1 MAIHTSVAAQ
11 SLFLGTGIPSIEQA
25 AVNAN
30 HLKNTTAVVLP
41 YQPTFPQYQQPQQEE
56 EEKKKKE
63 KKKKEKKKE
72 KEEKTEKMKKPT
84 FDGIKQLFEIT
95 FSGPDRVM
103 MCSTTSG
110 GKQTARSFKG
120 LRVEDIPSEL
130 QLIPLTAQGQFP
142 TEEQAEAGQTAI
154 LSALT
159 RPPVAKRKANATDDK
174 KEEEG
179 EI

>member
-63 KKKKEKKKE
+63 KKTE

-110 GKQTARSFKG
+110 GEQTTRSFKW

-130 QLIPLTAQGQFP
+130 
-142 TEEQAEAGQTAI
+142 
-154 LSALT
+154 
-159 RPPVAKRKANATDDK
+159 
-174 KEEEG
+174 
-179 EI
+179 